1 MTDHPR
7 LEDIPALRQLWK
19 TVFGDSE
26 EFLDRFFCHAFAPER
41 CLCLWEEGVLAG
53 MVHWL
58 PCERPPHRFAYIYAV
73 ATHPDHRGKGI
84 CRRLMERTHALLPG
98 QGYAGALLYPQE
110 ESLREMYR
118 KMGYETATFLEEGIC
133 SPGAAAATL
142 EPLSPEAY
150 FGLRPQYLPEESVLQ
165 DEPFCSLLAADF
177 RFYRGPGC
185 LLTARLEKDHL
196 SCPEFLGDLS
206 ALPGILRGLGAPFAR
221 YRRPG
226 SALPFAMFLPLA
238 PGIRPPEYFAFA
250 LD

>member
-1 MTDHPR
+1 
-7 LEDIPALRQLWK
+7 
-19 TVFGDSE
+19 
-26 EFLDRFFCHAFAPER
+26 
-41 CLCLWEEGVLAG
+41 
-53 MVHWL
+53 
-58 PCERPPHRFAYIYAV
+58 
-73 ATHPDHRGKGI
+73 
-84 CRRLMERTHALLPG
+84 MERTHALLPG